1 MAAQTDFVKESAVKS
16 FIKAQELRSTA
27 EAVTALEEGI
37 NGLIRK
43 VIVEA
48 GERAQDDKKKTIMP
62 EHIAYALEK
71 HVGREDLDWQQILG
85 QVLQETP
92 ADLGKISKGIRD
104 HIAQNTKP

>member
-1 MAAQTDFVKESAVKS
+1 MAEQAGFVKESAVKN

-27 EAVTALEEGI
+27 DAVVALEEGI
-37 NGLIRK
+37 DGLIRR
-43 VIVEA
+43 VIIEA
-48 GERAQDDKKKTIMP
+48 GERAQEDKKKTIMP

-71 HVGREDLDWQQILG
+71 HVGREDLDWQQILD

-104 HIAQNTKP
+104 HITQQTKP